1 LIELIQIIQ
10 IWTRDNEIKEDK
22 VMNGYVK
29 NKTASWRHALKRSI
43 GPGHQVDLDELYE
56 QYGKKHDLEEGK
68 PFVEWLR
75 SVKLPDNTVWEIVYD
90 DGKPKAEIKE
100 SKKVDMVMPHVKK
113 PLDVKDIV
121 TMSVRQARQDL
132 KKITDIKLLKYALG
146 EARQLANK
154 DTLCIM
160 LRRRIQELELTR
172 R

>member
-1 LIELIQIIQ
+1 MKGYIE
-10 IWTRDNEIKEDK
+10 
-22 VMNGYVK
+22 
-29 NKTASWRHALKRSI
+29 NKTATWRHALKRSI
-43 GPGHQVDLDELYE
+43 GPGHRVDLDELYE

-75 SVKLPDNTVWEIVYD
+75 NVKLPDRAIWDIKYEDEVNKAPKA
-90 DGKPKAEIKE
+90 KPKKE
-100 SKKVDMVMPHVKK
+100 EPEKEEKKYDAVVPYVKK
-113 PLDVKDIV
+113 DMEVKDV
-121 TMSVRQARQDL
+121 VGMSVRQAREDL